1 MLLQS
6 SYALAAVTAFCVLLE
21 VPKKQVLPAGIAGSI
36 CWAVYLFIWN
46 ITAGT
51 VFSSFLSA
59 CVVSVYSR
67 IMARFRRAPVT
78 VFFIP
83 GILPIVPGVAMYRTV
98 YYLMTNNNL
107 LAREYL
113 LEALLIAGAIAFAV
127 FLTDSVGTLLEG
139 TNAARNR
146 DSKRI

>member
-6 SYALAAVTAFCVLLE
+6 IYALAAVTAFCVLLE
-21 VPKKQVLPAGIAGSI
+21 VPKKQVMPAGIAGAI
-36 CWAVYLFIWN
+36 CWASYLFVWN
-46 ITAGT
+46 LTGST

-83 GILPIVPGVAMYRTV
+83 GILPIVPGVAMYRSV
-98 YYLMTNNNL
+98 YYLMTDNDL
-107 LAREYL
+107 LAKEYL
-113 LEALLIAGAIAFAV
+113 LEALLIAGAIAFSV

-139 TNAARNR
+139 SHTAG
-146 DSKRI
+146 DKDIK